1 MAASELSLTKYENTT
16 TNQTPRSRIRRLE
29 QMPLNKIRQLVHL
42 PQLLRM
48 LVQREE
54 QAEERYQRE
63 DERRQKEVA
72 ERECMEVVCICSL
85 R

>member
-1 MAASELSLTKYENTT
+1 M
-16 TNQTPRSRIRRLE
+16 
-29 QMPLNKIRQLVHL
+29 HL

-54 QAEERYQRE
+54 QAEERCQRE
-63 DERRQKEVA
+63 DEHRQKEVA